1 MAAAEG
7 ARIPLSVEQTR
18 EHSAHPTTNR
28 FWPSRAR
35 IAILGKCKQFSDD
48 IQFNQV
54 YGYPLHPIIF
64 GRHGS
69 FLVVQYIVAVKDEHS
84 GELWACKTSSEVE
97 QLYITGGGMFR
108 IIPEVRPYAYIFSSK
123 MDFKGQQL
131 RDYEGNI
138 TFLLPVER
146 DNPCYYMVGM
156 QLCRSS
162 NYGDEVLDER
172 SWQIKSHER
181 GTDPRDFQNGRTIT
195 EVEKPIPKIKIQGVL
210 AGRTARVIRMH
221 FQNLGDNGQYDQFLR
236 DMQKLDASVGGKP
249 RFNDLV
255 LAVKL
260 EEAIMNFGQNKM
272 DDCLAT
278 CQYVC
283 ARATRHNSGNWPFLQ
298 AKAYYII
305 SAVYRQAEDFD
316 LANEYMEKSSECL
329 EPACLNEET
338 AVNRYN
344 AAALLAERSA
354 AVGLTSDEEH
364 LAERLFEEV
373 AGIWA
378 EQKENE
384 SKRCVIRSMNR
395 LIMFLLKTSRTKFP
409 DLRKDV
415 SEVRL
420 AKASEVIKKCERNL
434 LPQCPKRL
442 KGTFLMGKADY
453 FIRRATRKGPGI
465 TEQER
470 REDLI
475 TATNVLE
482 EAMDISRELRMQT
495 EIDGIRDRMRTI
507 QAIFANGFQWLNERA
522 ATVGVRNEP
531 CQGNTND
538 LDDFL
543 AVLLREEQERN
554 RRRADQ
560 CTE

>member
-7 ARIPLSVEQTR
+7 ARISLSVEQTG
-18 EHSAHPTTNR
+18 EHSSHPTTNTFR
-28 FWPSRAR
+28 PSRAR
-35 IAILGKCKQFSDD
+35 IAILDKCKQFSDD

-54 YGYPLHPIIF
+54 DGYPRNPIIF
-64 GRHGS
+64 RMDGS
-69 FLVVQYIVAVKDEHS
+69 FLVVQYIVAVEDEDS
-84 GELWACKTSSEVE
+84 GELWACKTSSKKQ
-97 QLYITGGGMFR
+97 QLYITGDGMFR
-108 IIPEVRPYAYIFSSK
+108 IIPEVHPYAYIFSSK
-123 MDFKGQQL
+123 IDFKGQQL
-131 RDYEGNI
+131 PDYEGNI

-162 NYGDEVLDER
+162 NYGDE
-172 SWQIKSHER
+172 
-181 GTDPRDFQNGRTIT
+181 
-195 EVEKPIPKIKIQGVL
+195 GVL
-210 AGRTARVIRMH
+210 AGRTTRDIRMH

-236 DMQKLDASVGGKP
+236 DKQKLVARVGENP

-278 CQYVC
+278 CQDVC
-283 ARATRHNSGNWPFLQ
+283 ADATRHNSGNWPFLQ
-298 AKAYYII
+298 AKACYII
-305 SAVYRQAEDFD
+305 SAVYRQAKQFD
-316 LANEYMEKSSECL
+316 VANEYMEKSSECL
-329 EPACLNEET
+329 EPAVLNEET

-344 AAALLAERSA
+344 AAALLAEKSA

-364 LAERLFEEV
+364 LAERLFQEV

-378 EQKENE
+378 QQKENE

-538 LDDFL
+538 LADFL